1 MIAFF
6 RQLCAAPFKI
16 LLFLLRFFHQ
26 NNTALIRLIW
36 RIGGETDYANML
48 VATLAQNDIVAAREE
63 ARALLEKTRDGQI
76 ASTMA
81 IFELYLARN
90 PDAACQ
96 WIKNAE
102 ALECTHAEQLLFA
115 KLCLGDRTEDYDAE
129 QTATEIISRND
140 LPMNHTSR
148 AYIELVEKHVEH
160 QRWEQAEEILNRI
173 LSIEAS
179 PSAYA
184 FKWIVELYRGN
195 TNEANLCLAKYKQ
208 AVPASHASV
217 FESVGY
223 YYLND
228 LEQAKAC
235 LQRAIR
241 EYAVTRDYICFVK
254 KELGSLLDI
263 ETVGAEG

>member
-36 RIGGETDYANML
+36 HIGGEIDYANML
-48 VATLAQNDIVAAREE
+48 ISSLAQKDIVAAREE
-63 ARALLEKTRDGQI
+63 ARALLEKTHDGQI

-81 IFELYLARN
+81 IFELYAARN
-90 PDAACQ
+90 AIAACQ
-96 WIKNAE
+96 WIKDAE
-102 ALECTHAEQLLFA
+102 ALECNRSESLLLA

-129 QTATEIISRND
+129 QTAMEIISRND
-140 LPMNHTSR
+140 LPMNYTSQ
-148 AYIELVEKHVEH
+148 ACLELVEGHIKH
-160 QRWEQAEEILNRI
+160 QRWEQAEKILNRI
-173 LSIEAS
+173 LSIEAN

-184 FKWIVELYRGN
+184 YKWIVELYHGN
-195 TNEANLCLAKYKQ
+195 TKEANLCLAKYKQ
-208 AVPASHASV
+208 AVPASHTSV
-217 FESVGY
+217 FEAVGY

-228 LEQAKAC
+228 LEQAKMC
-235 LQRAIR
+235 LKRAIN

-254 KELGSLLDI
+254 KELEPLLDGEAI
-263 ETVGAEG
+263 GAEG